1 MYHISKDKR
10 AIASAERIAEGLLS
24 CSKQFSFTEIT
35 IPILLEKSSVSRATF
50 YRLFDRIEDVLQ
62 YLCDRAVRKE
72 FDYPVMFLGKWP
84 KTFLLCIIGCFM
96 EEDALTKML
105 AESDNFDLIR
115 NSLKCYTD
123 EIISC
128 LMIANMK
135 KRRKDFVIENIIG
148 MIPFALEMWV
158 KNGKKETRDELYNEL
173 LGTVL
178 FTGKL
183 MEILE

>member
-10 AIASAERIAEGLLS
+10 AIASAERIAEGLIS

-72 FDYPVMFLGKWP
+72 FDYPVIFLGKWP
-84 KTFLLCIIGCFM
+84 KAFLLCIIGRFM
-96 EEDALTKML
+96 EENALTKML
-105 AESDNFDLIR
+105 AESNNFNMIQK
-115 NSLKCYTD
+115 SLKCHTD

-128 LMIANMK
+128 LMIAEME
-135 KRRKDFVIENIIG
+135 KRHIDFVIGNLIG
-148 MIPFALEMWV
+148 MISFALEMWE
-158 KNGKKETRDELYNEL
+158 NGKKETRDELYNEL
-173 LGTVL
+173 RGTVL

-183 MEILE
+183 MEISE

>member
-1 MYHISKDKR
+1 
-10 AIASAERIAEGLLS
+10 
-24 CSKQFSFTEIT
+24 
-35 IPILLEKSSVSRATF
+35 
-50 YRLFDRIEDVLQ
+50 
-62 YLCDRAVRKE
+62 
-72 FDYPVMFLGKWP
+72 
-84 KTFLLCIIGCFM
+84 
-96 EEDALTKML
+96 ML

-115 NSLKCYTD
+115 NSLKCYPD

-173 LGTVL
+173 RGIVL

>member
-10 AIASAERIAEGLLS
+10 AITSAERIAEGLLS

-62 YLCDRAVRKE
+62 YLCDRAVRKD
-72 FDYPVMFLGKWP
+72 FDFPVMFLGKWP
-84 KTFLLCIIGCFM
+84 KAFFLCMIGRFM
-96 EEDALTKML
+96 EENDLVKML
-105 AESDNFDLIR
+105 AESNNFDMIR

-128 LMIANMK
+128 LMIADME
-135 KRRKDFVIENIIG
+135 KRHIDFVVENLIG

-173 LGTVL
+173 RGTVL

-183 MEILE
+183 MEISE